1 MEYKDYYKVLGVERK
16 AEAGEI
22 KKAYRK
28 LAAKYHPD
36 KNPDDPTAESKF
48 KEVGEAYEVL
58 SDPEKRKLYDQVGS
72 DWKRYQQT
80 GGRASDFDWSQYASQ
95 APGGGFQI
103 NLEDLFGPGGAGFGG
118 AGQGGFTGGSTGGF
132 GGGQGG
138 FGGGQ
143 GGFAGG
149 GSPFSSFFETLFG
162 GGSAGGFTG
171 GPGGMGGGP
180 SGGPGTG
187 GTRGARA
194 SAPRK
199 GADYTAEL
207 SVTLKDLI
215 NGVVKTFRLDGQ
227 QMKVKIPAGFEHGKK
242 LKLKGRGQKREGFPA
257 GDLILTVNVLPDPE
271 FKREGDAL
279 RKTAQVE
286 FLTALFG
293 GEIRVETLTGAV
305 KLKVP
310 PGTGSGKQF
319 RIPGQGMP
327 NPTTGK
333 RGDLMISLQVSVPEL
348 SSLSEEEKELLEK
361 WKKLRET
368 GNM

>member
-95 APGGGFQI
+95 APGGGFRI
-103 NLEDLFGPGGAGFGG
+103 NLEDLFGPGGFSG
-118 AGQGGFTGGSTGGF
+118 GGSAGGF
-132 GGGQGG
+132 GASAGGFSGGQGG
-138 FGGGQ
+138 FV
-143 GGFAGG
+143 GG

-162 GGSAGGFTG
+162 GGAASGFAGSPGAGFGGPAG
-171 GPGGMGGGP
+171 GPGGFG
-180 SGGPGTG
+180 
-187 GTRGARA
+187 GARTGPA
-194 SAPRK
+194 SGSRTSHRK

-215 NGVVKTFRLDGQ
+215 NGVEKTFRLDGQ

-242 LKLKGRGQKREGFPA
+242 LKLKGRGQKREGLPS

-271 FKREGDAL
+271 FKREGDTL
-279 RKTAQVE
+279 RKTAQLE

-327 NPTTGK
+327 NSSTGK
-333 RGDLMISLQVSVPEL
+333 RGDLLISLQVSVPEL
-348 SSLSEEEKELLEK
+348 SSLSEEEKVLIEK

>member
-16 AEAGEI
+16 AETSEI
-22 KKAYRK
+22 KKAYLK
-28 LAAKYHPD
+28 LAAKFHPD

-58 SDPEKRKLYDQVGS
+58 SDPEKRKLYDQVGA

-95 APGGGFQI
+95 APGGGFRI
-103 NLEDLFGPGGAGFGG
+103 NLEDLFGPGGFSG
-118 AGQGGFTGGSTGGF
+118 GGSA
-132 GGGQGG
+132 GG

-149 GSPFSSFFETLFG
+149 RGGFAGAGSPFSSFFDTLFG
-162 GGSAGGFTG
+162 GGAAGGFAG
-171 GPGGMGGGP
+171 GPDA
-180 SGGPGTG
+180 G
-187 GTRGARA
+187 GTRGART
-194 SAPRK
+194 SPRK
-199 GADYTAEL
+199 AADYTAEL
-207 SVTLKDLI
+207 SVNLKDLI
-215 NGVVKTFRLDGQ
+215 NGVEKTIRLNGQ

-242 LKLKGRGQKREGFPA
+242 LKLKGRGQKREGLPS
-257 GDLILTVNVLPDPE
+257 GDLILTVNVLPDPDL
-271 FKREGDAL
+271 KREGDTL

-327 NPTTGK
+327 NPSTGK
-333 RGDLMISLQVSVPEL
+333 RGDLMISLLVSIPEL
-348 SSLSEEEKELLEK
+348 SSLSEQEKELLEK